1 MRTLYHQLKKQ
12 TPLFVAGIFAL
23 LAASCSSSQ
32 SAYESDGIYA
42 SESQNMAAAE
52 EDSKSSYYRQYFQSK
67 DKTFEEVPEE
77 GAVFTNIEAYS
88 SNESLDEDGNIIIEE
103 PAYTEG
109 YGAWGTNSENVTVA
123 IINYSQG
130 ANIDSLDV
138 SYEINGGGPI
148 TESVIALLFRPPFS
162 RALYIFLNTALF
174 SRML

>member
-88 SNESLDEDGNIIIEE
+88 SNESLDEDGNIIID
-103 PAYTEG
+103 PCLRPSYSSSPCRG
-109 YGAWGTNSENVTVA
+109 SNSTLPP
-123 IINYSQG
+123 SK
-130 ANIDSLDV
+130 SL
-138 SYEINGGGPI
+138 SPSLI
-148 TESVIALLFRPPFS
+148 T
-162 RALYIFLNTALF
+162 TT
-174 SRML
+174 